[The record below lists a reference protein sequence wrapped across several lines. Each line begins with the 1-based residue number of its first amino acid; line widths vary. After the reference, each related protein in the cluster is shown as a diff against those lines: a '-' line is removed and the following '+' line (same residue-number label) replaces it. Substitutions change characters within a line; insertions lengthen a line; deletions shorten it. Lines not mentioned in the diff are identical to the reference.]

1 MILAI
6 RAKQYAV
13 SKGSSLI
20 FPQSGDLDNTSFIER
35 TAYVSFPIELLS
47 ERAKGRQVVYDN
59 IYISNLYPCYRY
71 RQCFSG

>member
-20 FPQSGDLDNTSFIER
+20 FPQPGDLDNTSFIDR

-47 ERAKGRQVVYDN
+47 ERAKGKQVVYDN
-59 IYISNLYPCYRY
+59 IYISKLYPCYRY